1 MEEKVRTQ
9 KSMKTRDGQL
19 FQKKVIK
26 EEEEENENLTWPK
39 RCREH
44 QILRDQQNGWQ
55 QQIGPDQQNGSW
67 QEIVPRLTKWIA
79 TPIRVATN

>member
-26 EEEEENENLTWPK
+26 EEEEEDENLT
-39 RCREH
+39 
-44 QILRDQQNGWQ
+44 
-55 QQIGPDQQNGSW
+55 
-67 QEIVPRLTKWIA
+67 
-79 TPIRVATN
+79 